1 MATQNRKPAT
11 AFRFG
16 NVNAAVW
23 ENSGDKGPFFSVT
36 FSRPYKDAQ
45 GAWKSATSFG
55 SSDLDAL
62 ASVAEMAKDWV
73 RGHSLS

>member
-1 MATQNRKPAT
+1 MATQHRTPST

-16 NVNAAVW
+16 NVQAAVW

-36 FSRPYKDAQ
+36 FSCPYKNAL
-45 GAWKSATSFG
+45 GAWKN
-55 SSDLDAL
+55 SSSYGLHDLDAL

-73 RGHSLS
+73 RSHSRP